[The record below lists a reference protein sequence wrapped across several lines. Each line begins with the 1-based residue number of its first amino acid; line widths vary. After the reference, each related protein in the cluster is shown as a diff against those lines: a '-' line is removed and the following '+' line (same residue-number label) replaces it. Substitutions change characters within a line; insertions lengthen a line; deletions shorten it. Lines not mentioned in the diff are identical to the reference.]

1 MSIDTCVYFEG
12 AVQDV
17 LISEPVRHLTCLIRE
32 YEMRRCEGLQF
43 LQFSSYLMTMS
54 WKIN

>member
-1 MSIDTCVYFEG
+1 MSIDTCVSFEG

-17 LISEPVRHLTCLIRE
+17 LISKPVRHMTFLIRE

-43 LQFSSYLMTMS
+43 LQFPSYFMKMP
-54 WKIN
+54 